1 MSRHT
6 DFDLKKFNSWRL
18 SAFGQNVLLPDTYH
32 ELKDWIKEYKT
43 LGLWLGLGSNV
54 LLPETVKT
62 PIVITQKHLSHLN
75 LYLITRFTLNVALHV
90 HKFQSSVVN

>member
-18 SAFGQNVLLPDTYH
+18 NAFGQNVLLPDTYH

-62 PIVITQKHLSHLN
+62 PIVITQK
-75 LYLITRFTLNVALHV
+75 T
-90 HKFQSSVVN
+90 